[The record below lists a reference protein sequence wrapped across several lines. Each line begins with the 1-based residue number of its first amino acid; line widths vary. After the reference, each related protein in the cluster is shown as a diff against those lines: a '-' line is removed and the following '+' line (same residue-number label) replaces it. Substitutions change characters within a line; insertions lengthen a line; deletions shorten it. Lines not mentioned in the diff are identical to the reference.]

1 MTFCISSERQE
12 RRDNEAREKEEKR
25 EEEAAKRGDKFLSLF
40 GKCVDK
46 V

>member
-12 RRDNEAREKEEKR
+12 RRDNEAQEKEEKR
-25 EEEAAKRGDKFLSLF
+25 EGEAAKREEKFLSLF
-40 GKCVDK
+40 EKCIDK